1 MSAVRSRALIG
12 VMLVSVPMLV
22 GAQKP
27 PKPGGTPPN
36 PAIAYE
42 ARNNSRYWD
51 LMVMDADGRNQTRL
65 LTGGDNLT
73 PSWSPDGE
81 WIAFARTSV
90 TSPGIYMI
98 RANGTGLCRITA
110 THGNPYHAPSWS
122 PSRASSNGLYR
133 IVYADYVGQSVPD
146 LFSVDA
152 RCGGSV
158 PQNLTNTA
166 TIGEYTP
173 AWSQDDVLA
182 AAVGGTGNESDVHL
196 FDIQTD
202 GQGGISLA
210 PRVNLSAAG
219 PLAAAGLGSPSWTRD
234 GNNLVV
240 SASLPPFTDADL
252 WVLSATGSGVAT
264 NLTDTPGV
272 VEWRTTWSPDY
283 RYLAFDRDRQV
294 IYKAEVIEAEGT
306 HSLGAPTVLARPPKG
321 YTGVSHP
328 SWRPVP

>member
-1 MSAVRSRALIG
+1 MSIVKYRVLAAVTFLSIPL
-12 VMLVSVPMLV
+12 LLT
-22 GAQKP
+22 AQKP

-36 PAIAYE
+36 PAIAYT
-42 ARNNSRYWD
+42 ARNNSGYYD

-65 LTGGDNLT
+65 LRGGDNT
-73 PSWSPDGE
+73 AASWSPDGA

-90 TSPGIYMI
+90 ASPGIYMI
-98 RANGTGLCRITA
+98 RPNGTGLCQIAAVRGI
-110 THGNPYHAPSWS
+110 PFQSPSWS
-122 PSRASSNGLYR
+122 PRRAENGFYK
-133 IVYADYVGQSVPD
+133 IVYSDRAGQPVPD
-146 LFSVDA
+146 LFSVDGQ
-152 RCGGSV
+152 CGANE
-158 PQNLTNTA
+158 PQNLTNTPLV
-166 TIGEYTP
+166 GEYTP

-182 AAVGGTGNESDVHL
+182 AAVEVSGNESDIHV

-240 SASLPPFTDADL
+240 SASLPPLTDADL

-264 NLTDTPGV
+264 NLTNTPGV
-272 VEWRTTWSPDY
+272 VEWRATWSPDY

-294 IYKAEVIEAEGT
+294 IYKAEVTEAEGT